1 MQISENRYDNIIY
14 NRCGKSGLKLPIV
27 SFGLWHNFGEN
38 CDYNNMKE
46 LVYYTM
52 LYDIYGSLLT
62 DKQKDYFEEYYFKN
76 LSLGEL
82 ATKYNVSRNAVHK
95 QLKETIK
102 RLENYEDN
110 LKLAKK
116 NKMLEE
122 IIKKVSDKELK
133 RKLQEVIFI

>member
-1 MQISENRYDNIIY
+1 
-14 NRCGKSGLKLPIV
+14 
-27 SFGLWHNFGEN
+27 
-38 CDYNNMKE
+38 MKE
-46 LVYYTM
+46 LIYYTL

-62 DKQKDYFEEYYFKN
+62 DKQKEYFEDYYFKN
-76 LSLGEL
+76 LSLSEL
-82 ATKYNVSRNAVHK
+82 ATKYNISRNAVHK

-102 RLENYEDN
+102 RLENYENN

>member
-1 MQISENRYDNIIY
+1 
-14 NRCGKSGLKLPIV
+14 
-27 SFGLWHNFGEN
+27 
-38 CDYNNMKE
+38 MKE

-62 DKQKDYFEEYYFKN
+62 DKQRLYFEEYYFKN
-76 LSLGEL
+76 LSLSEL
-82 ATKYNVSRNAVHK
+82 ATRYKISRNAIHK

-116 NKMLEE
+116 NKMLED
-122 IIKKVSDKELK
+122 IITKTSDEELK
-133 RKLQEVIFI
+133 RKLQEVISL